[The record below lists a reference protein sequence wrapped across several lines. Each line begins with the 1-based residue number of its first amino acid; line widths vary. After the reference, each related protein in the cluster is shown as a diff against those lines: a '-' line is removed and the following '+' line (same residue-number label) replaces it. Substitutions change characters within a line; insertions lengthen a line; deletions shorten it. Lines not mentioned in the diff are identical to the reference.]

1 MNNLSVENL
10 AKNYDERQLF
20 ENLTFGLEQGQKAA
34 LVGVNGCGKSTLLKI
49 IAGIEPPDRGEVSF
63 RKGVRVAMVPQSPEF
78 DDNDNIVQAVFAEDI
93 EELNVIRDYEIAIH
107 KATVDP
113 ENAPDLTDVLERMDQ
128 LNAWDYES
136 QVKQLLGEL
145 GLHDL
150 EQKMGELS
158 GGQRKRVALARAL
171 VVKPDFLILDEPTNH
186 LDLDVIEW
194 LESYLATANLTLLM
208 VTHDRYFLDRV
219 TNEIMEIDQG
229 ELFRYKGNYQNFL
242 EKKAEREAQDAA
254 TVDKAKNLLRKELEW
269 MRRQP
274 KARGTK
280 AKYRVDAFYET
291 KEKASK
297 GIQRAEM
304 EVNLK
309 GERQGK
315 KILVMEHVSKRFD
328 KIKILENF
336 EHTFQRKERVGIVG
350 PNGVGKSTFLNLLIG
365 NILPDSGNMELG
377 QTTKFGYYTQE
388 EQIFNPN
395 SRVIDVIKEVA
406 EVIKMADGSV
416 ITASQLLNQFLFP
429 PKMQFNM
436 VGKLSGGERRRLQ
449 LLRVLM
455 NNPNFL
461 ILDEPTNDLD
471 LMTLNVLE
479 DYLDNFEGCLMIVSH
494 DRYFMDKLTDHLF
507 IFEGEGQVR
516 DFPGNYTDFREQG
529 GKLAKKEEAP
539 KKSADKSPA
548 PAEPVKTEKK
558 KLSYNE
564 QREYDKLEGEIA
576 KLEKERDA
584 KTALMNQKTDFEELQ
599 KLAEE
604 LEAIRDSIEEKEM
617 RWLELSDKAGV

>member
-219 TNEIMEIDQG
+219 TTEIMEIDQG

-539 KKSADKSPA
+539 KKLADKSPA

>member
-365 NILPDSGNMELG
+365 NILPDSGSMELG

-539 KKSADKSPA
+539 KKSTDKSPA

>member
-539 KKSADKSPA
+539 KKLADKSPA